1 MKIDMLPRR
10 GGGVYLSARARRSA
24 GDSEGG
30 PVANTAFTELPGVI
44 AQAPGQSASA
54 FAQGQAVPGTNGT
67 VIQQRGAAL
76 QYAPS
81 PYQGP
86 SS

>member
-1 MKIDMLPRR
+1 MKTMLLAAVAVFTL
-10 GGGVYLSARARRSA
+10 GTGAAFA